1 VEGGAGQTAQAAHH
15 DRAVVAHLTG
25 ALAEGDVLGP
35 VDGVLDDPV
44 RACPGRDL
52 LRGGLLGAQ
61 TGDSVGGL
69 GLPLLL
75 ADAAA
80 LAADAHHLA
89 GMQEAQSADGDD
101 LDFADLFP
109 ALPRSREQSR
119 TGT

>member
-1 VEGGAGQTAQAAHH
+1 MTQCARARAAI
-15 DRAVVAHLTG
+15 
-25 ALAEGDVLGP
+25 
-35 VDGVLDDPV
+35 
-44 RACPGRDL
+44 L

-69 GLPLLL
+69 CLPLLL

-101 LDFADLFP
+101 RRLARDYEARTDSSEAMVLWSMTMMMSRRLARVAVTRQHRPRALTP
-109 ALPRSREQSR
+109 AA
-119 TGT
+119 

>member
-1 VEGGAGQTAQAAHH
+1 M
-15 DRAVVAHLTG
+15 VADLTG

-61 TGDSVGGL
+61 TGDGVGGL

-89 GMQEAQSADGDD
+89 GMQEAQSAGGDD

>member
-1 VEGGAGQTAQAAHH
+1 M
-15 DRAVVAHLTG
+15 
-25 ALAEGDVLGP
+25 
-35 VDGVLDDPV
+35 DGVLDGPV
-44 RACPGRDL
+44 RACPGRGL

-61 TGDSVGGL
+61 TGDSAGGL

-109 ALPRSREQSR
+109 ALPRSR
-119 TGT
+119 